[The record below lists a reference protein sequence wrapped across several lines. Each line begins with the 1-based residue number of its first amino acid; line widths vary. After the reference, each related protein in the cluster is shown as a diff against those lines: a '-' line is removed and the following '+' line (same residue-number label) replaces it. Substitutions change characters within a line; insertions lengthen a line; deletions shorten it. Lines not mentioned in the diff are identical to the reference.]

1 MTKIQELLDNL
12 LHKKL
17 GRDVRQSIHDS
28 IEQCYKDATGH
39 PESVAG
45 VIEENK
51 NMQKQLDSNINT
63 INGRIDTI
71 LTGTV
76 NTTKLVTVHSA
87 TIRNNSASDL
97 TFKISSKDNETLKSI
112 KDKSPTVINANVIAK
127 ALDGVAINGKG
138 IPSSYNVESTND
150 EYVITV
156 YSGSSSVVGQYVFMA
171 VVTIAYEDIATD
183 ISSAELK
190 DVRAGADGTV
200 YKSAGEAVRQQ
211 IGSLKESLDNSEE
224 RNIDPLNKA
233 VFGSRKLLLATPI
246 DENWSGYM
254 NEKGEIYAKDNSD
267 RWHKTYRL
275 CSEDTTIKVKD
286 YAGGNIKHCIFLD
299 RSNNVISTT
308 VGAWTQ
314 KMLDVSVPS
323 GAKYVVVNAT
333 DSADMI
339 VCYTH
344 IFDTDYNVAEK
355 MNDVN
360 IRMNSAEATIGN
372 VKESLNSV
380 TDTVFSEKKYA
391 SLKSVEE
398 TKKVTNRGTF
408 DREGRAN
415 AYIVNTYIGQT
426 LKARGY
432 SGGNIPLIVF
442 FDSDDKFISYI
453 NPSNA
458 WNNNV
463 YQDVV
468 VPEGAYKAYVNDND
482 GDRTIDLQGLQF
494 EKYNIKQELE
504 RLEGLIPD
512 SSKISY
518 DLEQAQLQMAKTQR
532 MNDFAY
538 SKFDKAY
545 FVLTIDDANKWLP
558 DVYDLCHELGVPLC
572 PAIIVGNLNTD
583 YKNDGRTIKD
593 ICDLVV
599 ADGGEILAHSGKY
612 ITKESTE
619 EDYADVFRMPKIELE
634 KLGYDIRGIITA
646 GGAGYL
652 SNDIRLDNW
661 SRKYYDYSDQNGISS
676 SKAYYRPRWWHH
688 DYTMDGA
695 KKYVDNAISNKS
707 FVVMA
712 MHGSDNADDLEHID
726 HVRELLQFIISKGSD
741 KIEITTWAKVY
752 DTFGSTVLEER
763 IKALE
768 EKVSN

>member
-1 MTKIQELLDNL
+1 MNL
-12 LHKKL
+12 EEAL
-17 GRDVRQSIHDS
+17 
-28 IEQCYKDATGH
+28 EA
-39 PESVAG
+39 SVT
-45 VIEENK
+45 E
-51 NMQKQLDSNINT
+51 D
-63 INGRIDTI
+63 
-71 LTGTV
+71 
-76 NTTKLVTVHSA
+76 
-87 TIRNNSASDL
+87 
-97 TFKISSKDNETLKSI
+97 
-112 KDKSPTVINANVIAK
+112 
-127 ALDGVAINGKG
+127 
-138 IPSSYNVESTND
+138 
-150 EYVITV
+150 
-156 YSGSSSVVGQYVFMA
+156 
-171 VVTIAYEDIATD
+171 VVTINDSTIVVNNDLRTMSIPEKVSILGVESDESVNRLKFRLPRYYCDLDLGEFNIYVNYLNGRTEDIYVVTD
-183 ISSAELK
+183 KKTTSEYVEFSWLVGRNAFKNKGYTKFVLCLK
-190 DVRAGADGTV
+190 KSGSDGTV
-200 YKSAGEAVRQQ
+200 IKEFNTTVHKLEVLEGLETEVDSSLITQNKDLNDLIDQ
-211 IGSLKESLDNSEE
+211 IKIMIDLEGKKVISNLPKDYQKLTNEVSQLKESIDNSEE

-246 DENWSGYM
+246 DEDWSGCM
-254 NEKGEIYAKDNSD
+254 NEKGEIYSKDTSD
-267 RWHKTYRL
+267 RWHKTYKL

-286 YAGGNIKHCIFLD
+286 YAGGIVKHCIFLD

-339 VCYTH
+339 VCFTH

-355 MNDVN
+355 MNDVS
-360 IRMNSAEATIGN
+360 IRMNSAEVTIGN

-380 TDTVFSEKKYA
+380 TDTVFSGKKYA
-391 SLKSVEE
+391 SLKSIEKT
-398 TKKVTNRGTF
+398 TKVDKKGIFLKT
-408 DREGRAN
+408 GRAN
-415 AYIVNTYIGQT
+415 GYIVNTYIGQT

-432 SGGNIPLIVF
+432 SGGDIPLIVF
-442 FDSDDKFISYI
+442 FDSDDKFVSYI
-453 NPSNA
+453 GPNMPWNGNA
-458 WNNNV
+458 

-482 GDRTIDLQGLQF
+482 GDQTIDLQGLQF

-518 DLEQAQLQMAKTQR
+518 DLKQAQLQMAKKQR
-532 MNDFAY
+532 MNDFEYA
-538 SKFDKAY
+538 KFDKAY
-545 FVLTIDDANKWLP
+545 FVLTIDDANKYLP

-612 ITKESTE
+612 ITADSTE
-619 EDYADVFRMPKIELE
+619 EDYADVFREPKIELE

-652 SNDIRLDNW
+652 SNDIKLDNW

-726 HVRELLQFIISKGSD
+726 HVRELLQYIISKGTD
-741 KIEITTWAKVY
+741 KIVFTTWADVY
-752 DTFGSTVLEER
+752 DKFGSTKLEER

>member
-1 MTKIQELLDNL
+1 MNL
-12 LHKKL
+12 EEAL
-17 GRDVRQSIHDS
+17 
-28 IEQCYKDATGH
+28 EA
-39 PESVAG
+39 SVT
-45 VIEENK
+45 E
-51 NMQKQLDSNINT
+51 D
-63 INGRIDTI
+63 
-71 LTGTV
+71 
-76 NTTKLVTVHSA
+76 
-87 TIRNNSASDL
+87 
-97 TFKISSKDNETLKSI
+97 
-112 KDKSPTVINANVIAK
+112 
-127 ALDGVAINGKG
+127 
-138 IPSSYNVESTND
+138 
-150 EYVITV
+150 
-156 YSGSSSVVGQYVFMA
+156 
-171 VVTIAYEDIATD
+171 VVTINDSTIVVNNDLRTMSIPEKVSILGVESDESVNRLKFRLPRYYCDLDLGEFNIYVNYLNGRTEDIYVVTD
-183 ISSAELK
+183 KKTTSEYVEFSWLVGRNAFKNKGYTKFVLCLK
-190 DVRAGADGTV
+190 KSGSDGTV
-200 YKSAGEAVRQQ
+200 IKEFNTTVHKLEVLEGLETEVDSSLITQNKDLNDLIDQ
-211 IGSLKESLDNSEE
+211 IKIMIDLEGKKVISNLPKDYQKLTNEVSQLKESIDNSEE

-246 DENWSGYM
+246 DEDWSGCM
-254 NEKGEIYAKDNSD
+254 NEKGEIYSKDNSD
-267 RWHKTYRL
+267 RWHKTYKL

-286 YAGGNIKHCIFLD
+286 YAGGTVKHCIFLD

-339 VCYTH
+339 VCFTH

-355 MNDVN
+355 MNDVS
-360 IRMNSAEATIGN
+360 IRMNSAEVTIGN

-380 TDTVFSEKKYA
+380 IDTVFSGKKYA
-391 SLKSVEE
+391 SLKSIEKT
-398 TKKVTNRGTF
+398 TKVDKKGIFLKT
-408 DREGRAN
+408 GRAN
-415 AYIVNTYIGQT
+415 GYIVNTYIGQT

-432 SGGNIPLIVF
+432 SGGDIPLIVF
-442 FDSDDKFISYI
+442 FDSDDKFVSYI
-453 NPSNA
+453 GPNMPWNGNA
-458 WNNNV
+458 

-518 DLEQAQLQMAKTQR
+518 DLEQAQLQMAKKQR
-532 MNDFAY
+532 MNDFVY
-538 SKFDKAY
+538 SAFDKAY
-545 FVLTIDDANKWLP
+545 FVLTIDDANKYLP

-593 ICDLVV
+593 ICDLIV

-612 ITKESTE
+612 ITADSTE
-619 EDYADVFRMPKIELE
+619 EDYADVFREPKIELE

-652 SNDIRLDNW
+652 SNDIKLDNW

-726 HVRELLQFIISKGSD
+726 HVRELLQYIISKGTD
-741 KIEITTWAKVY
+741 KIVFTTWADVY
-752 DTFGSTVLEER
+752 DKFGSTKLEER

>member
-1 MTKIQELLDNL
+1 M
-12 LHKKL
+12 KKTVK
-17 GRDVRQSIHDS
+17 GFVDS
-28 IEQCYKDATGH
+28 EGNEYQYKDEIAR
-39 PESVAG
+39 SQNQNL
-45 VIEENK
+45 EEEINSNK
-51 NMQKQLDSNINT
+51 TYMDKVKTELKNDNKTL
-63 INGRIDTI
+63 NGRIDTI

-171 VVTIAYEDIATD
+171 VVTIAYEEIATD

-246 DENWSGYM
+246 DEDWSGYM

-391 SLKSVEE
+391 SLKSIEE
-398 TKKVTNRGTF
+398 TTKVDKKGTF
-408 DREGRAN
+408 VETGRAN
-415 AYIVNTYIGQT
+415 VYIVNTYIGQT

-432 SGGNIPLIVF
+432 SGGDIPLIVF
-442 FDSDDKFISYI
+442 FDSDDKFVSYI
-453 NPSNA
+453 DPNMP
-458 WNNNV
+458 WNDNV

-518 DLEQAQLQMAKTQR
+518 DLEQAQLQMAKKQR

-545 FVLTIDDANKWLP
+545 FVLTIDDANKYLP

>member
-1 MTKIQELLDNL
+1 MKIEELLNNV
-12 LHKKL
+12 LHKIYGKE
-17 GRDVRQSIHDS
+17 VRQSFVDAIR
-28 IEQCYKDATGH
+28 QCYKDATGH

-246 DENWSGYM
+246 DEDWSGYM

-398 TKKVTNRGTF
+398 TKKVTNSGTF

-646 GGAGYL
+646 GGVGY
-652 SNDIRLDNW
+652 
-661 SRKYYDYSDQNGISS
+661 
-676 SKAYYRPRWWHH
+676 
-688 DYTMDGA
+688 
-695 KKYVDNAISNKS
+695 
-707 FVVMA
+707 
-712 MHGSDNADDLEHID
+712 
-726 HVRELLQFIISKGSD
+726 
-741 KIEITTWAKVY
+741 
-752 DTFGSTVLEER
+752 
-763 IKALE
+763 
-768 EKVSN
+768 

>member
-1 MTKIQELLDNL
+1 MKIEELLNNV
-12 LHKKL
+12 LHKIYGKE
-17 GRDVRQSIHDS
+17 VRQSFVDAIR
-28 IEQCYKDATGH
+28 QCYKDATGH

-246 DENWSGYM
+246 DEDWSGYM

-398 TKKVTNRGTF
+398 TKKVTNTGKFETT
-408 DREGRAN
+408 GRAN
-415 AYIVNTYIGQT
+415 GYIVNTYIGQT
-426 LKARGY
+426 LKAKGY
-432 SGGNIPLIVF
+432 CGGIVPLIVF
-442 FDSDDKFISYI
+442 FDYNDKFISYI

-482 GDRTIDLQGLQF
+482 GGRTIDLQGLQF

-518 DLEQAQLQMAKTQR
+518 DLEQAQLQIAKTQR

-538 SKFDKAY
+538 ASFDKAY
-545 FVLTIDDANKWLP
+545 FVLTIDDANKYLP

-646 GGAGYL
+646 GGVGYL

-726 HVRELLQFIISKGSD
+726 HVRELLQYIISKGTD
-741 KIEITTWAKVY
+741 KIVFTTWADVY